1 MEILKNSCCGCCNIR
16 AGSIFVG
23 VLFANLHLTDLSL
36 KAMSIRPGSQVYGLP
51 AAGIAIDVLAILMCA
66 LMIHGVQK
74 GKRVMLLVWVVFVV
88 IILVVKLIIA
98 IAITVLVTIAAEVAA
113 RSYFFRYVNISAI
126 PIEEIE
132 AKILAQVWA
141 IYIVTLLLTICGV
154 LVVYSHYQNLR
165 YGVLDDDGM
174 MVQYRPLAPSRPVLQ
189 LPHLEACTHKHR
201 PLPLVMRS
209 SMWFHLK
216 YEVLQS
222 QTESSNKTPEE
233 ETTNV
238 NLHIVSRSF

>member
-1 MEILKNSCCGCCNIR
+1 MEILKNSCCSCCNLR

-113 RSYFFRYVNISAI
+113 RSYYFRYVNISAI

-132 AKILAQVWA
+132 AKILAQVWS
-141 IYIVTLLLTICGV
+141 IYIVTLLLTIYGV
-154 LVVYSHYQNLR
+154 LVVYSYYQNLP
-165 YGVLDDDGM
+165 YGVLDDDGIHDGA
-174 MVQYRPLAPSRPVLQ
+174 APPPGVLQ
-189 LPHLEACTHKHR
+189 RGTAAPPPGGMYPQAAAPPTGYKKQYVV
-201 PLPLVMRS
+201 PPKV
-209 SMWFHLK
+209 
-216 YEVLQS
+216 
-222 QTESSNKTPEE
+222 
-233 ETTNV
+233 
-238 NLHIVSRSF
+238 

>member
-98 IAITVLVTIAAEVAA
+98 IAITVLVTIAAEVA
-113 RSYFFRYVNISAI
+113 
-126 PIEEIE
+126 
-132 AKILAQVWA
+132 
-141 IYIVTLLLTICGV
+141 
-154 LVVYSHYQNLR
+154 NLR